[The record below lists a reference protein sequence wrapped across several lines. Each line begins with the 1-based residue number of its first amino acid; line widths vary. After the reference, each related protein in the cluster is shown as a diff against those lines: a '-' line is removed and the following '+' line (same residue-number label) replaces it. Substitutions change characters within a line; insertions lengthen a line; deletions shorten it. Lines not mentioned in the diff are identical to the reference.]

1 MATPPLRR
9 GLFITIDGPSGVGK
23 TTLTHV
29 LVEQLR
35 ATGHDVHHT
44 TEPST
49 GPIGTLARV
58 LTDTAS
64 GTVLAC
70 LYAADRYHHLAA
82 EISPHLAAGHV
93 VISDRYLA
101 SGLVMQRLDGL
112 TFDYLLAVNA
122 HAPMPDLAVVLTAR
136 AATVRARLTQRGA
149 HNRYQHRRDSTAE
162 ELRHFADA
170 AAYLEQRG
178 GTVLLIDTT
187 HLEPALVVATV
198 LDGLHRNRLSA
209 LEA

>member
-1 MATPPLRR
+1 MHRTA
-9 GLFITIDGPSGVGK
+9 
-23 TTLTHV
+23 
-29 LVEQLR
+29 
-35 ATGHDVHHT
+35 
-44 TEPST
+44 EPST
-49 GPIGTLARV
+49 SPIGTLARA
-58 LTDTAS
+58 LTDSAS

-82 EISPHLAAGHV
+82 EISPHLAAGQV

-122 HAPMPDLAVVLTAR
+122 HAAMPDLAVVLTATTD
-136 AATVRARLTQRGA
+136 TVRARLTQRGA
-149 HNRYQHRRDSTAE
+149 HNRDQHRRDSTAA

-170 AAYLEQRG
+170 AAYLERRG

-187 HLEPALVVATV
+187 HREPALVVAAV
-198 LDGLHRNRLSA
+198 LDGLDRNQLSA